1 MSMEDLISAFLIF
14 LKVLHTLERLGIVVF
29 AELRFTFLLEGGAVA
44 GGLGVHTFSRE
55 SGEDAPRL
63 VASGKRAGRRV
74 RGPGPHHEQPLW
86 EAARVPVLAATVS
99 RRTGRCQVSFLND
112 KSVSVTSVA

>member
-1 MSMEDLISAFLIF
+1 M
-14 LKVLHTLERLGIVVF
+14 
-29 AELRFTFLLEGGAVA
+29 A

-86 EAARVPVLAATVS
+86 EAARVPVLAAAVS